1 MPSTYSGAC
10 SMVSHG
16 VPIMS
21 KRRCRRKMISRRK
34 RHTERAHLQ
43 ARQFILRYDSILK
56 FFHFAAKT
64 VRAAPMRLAP
74 LQEELSL
81 LWPRLP
87 RKGAG
92 SFLCCGE
99 LLFRIFASEGGSC
112 SRKRLTAPLPPTPA
126 GKASPPTAPPRTSAL
141 PSQTEAIHAVPPA
154 RLPQKK
160 TDASRLSAGAAT
172 AEARSPDR

>member
-1 MPSTYSGAC
+1 
-10 SMVSHG
+10 MVSHG
-16 VPIMS
+16 APVMS

-34 RHTERAHLQ
+34 RHTERAHIQ

-56 FFHFAAKT
+56 SFDFAAERAG
-64 VRAAPMRLAP
+64 RAASMRLAP

-87 RKGAG
+87 RQRAG

-99 LLFRIFASEGGSC
+99 LLFRIFASEGGAC
-112 SRKRLTAPLPPTPA
+112 PRKRLTAPFAAHPCR
-126 GKASPPTAPPRTSAL
+126 KSESPPPPHLVLQPCPPKRRRSM
-141 PSQTEAIHAVPPA
+141 PSRPLA
-154 RLPQKK
+154 LPQKK
-160 TDASRLSAGAAT
+160 TDDSRLSAGAAT